1 MKVLIAEDGG
11 VARKILETNLKK
23 WGYEVL
29 ATQNGAQAWGELSK
43 SDAPSL
49 AILDWLMPDL
59 TGPEICKKVREIEID
74 KYTYI
79 ILVTARGQ
87 KDDIFEGFAAG
98 ADDYLT
104 KPYDKQELFWRL
116 KVGERILKLQGSLE
130 KKTNK
135 IEEVI
140 GNFKLLQ
147 SMIPACKECKKIKE
161 IESFLDNL
169 ETFVPSIKALYNKKP
184 APVDMHLLD
193 SEKNENKN
201 NTPGSP
207 GFNNS

>member
-29 ATQNGAQAWGELSK
+29 ATQNGSQAWDELSK
-43 SDAPSL
+43 KDAPNL

-59 TGPEICKKVREIEID
+59 TGPEICKKVRDIEAD

-116 KVGERILKLQGSLE
+116 KVGERILRLQGSLK

-140 GNFKLLQ
+140 NDFKLIQ
-147 SMIPACKECKKIKE
+147 SMIPACKECE
-161 IESFLDNL
+161 RSRDIENFLDKLGTLLLPTKIWND
-169 ETFVPSIKALYNKKP
+169 ESP
-184 APVDMHLLD
+184 APVDIGLPD
-193 SEKNENKN
+193 SKN
-201 NTPGSP
+201 NKKDTVIGP
-207 GFNNS
+207 GFDNPK

>member
-29 ATQNGAQAWGELSK
+29 ATQNGAQAWDELSK
-43 SDAPSL
+43 GDAPNL

-59 TGPEICKKVREIEID
+59 TGPEICKKVRDIDTD

-116 KVGERILKLQGSLE
+116 KVGERILKLQGSL
-130 KKTNK
+130 KKRTNK

-140 GNFKLLQ
+140 NDFKLLQ
-147 SMIPACKECKKIKE
+147 SLIPACKECKRIEE
-161 IESFLDNL
+161 IEKFLGNL
-169 ETFVPSIKALYNKKP
+169 GTLMFPTKTWDGEKP
-184 APVDMHLLD
+184 TSVDVRLPD
-193 SEKNENKN
+193 SENDEHKN
-201 NTPGSP
+201 NTDINPGLSNP
-207 GFNNS
+207 